1 VTLAIVAGA
10 AVWLV
15 LLAGV
20 AVWSAVLVHKRELWL
35 GSRLI
40 VRWLLSSWMS
50 RIALLTFWAVAGWH
64 IFCQRP

>member
-1 VTLAIVAGA
+1 VTLAIVTGA
-10 AVWLV
+10 TVWLI
-15 LLAGV
+15 LLAGI
-20 AVWSAVLVHKRELWL
+20 AVWSAVLARHRELLL

-50 RIALLTFWAVAGWH
+50 RIVLLTFWAIAGWH

>member
-1 VTLAIVAGA
+1 VTLAIVTGA
-10 AVWLV
+10 TVWLI
-15 LLAGV
+15 LLAGI
-20 AVWSAVLVHKRELWL
+20 AVWFAVLARHRELLL

-50 RIALLTFWAVAGWH
+50 RIVLLTFWAIAGWH

>member
-10 AVWLV
+10 TVWLI
-15 LLAGV
+15 LLAGI
-20 AVWSAVLVHKRELWL
+20 AVWSAVLARHRELLL

-50 RIALLTFWAVAGWH
+50 RIALLAFWAIAGWH

>member
-1 VTLAIVAGA
+1 MTLAIVAGA
-10 AVWLV
+10 TVWLI
-15 LLAGV
+15 LLAGI
-20 AVWSAVLVHKRELWL
+20 AVWSAVLARHRELLL

-50 RIALLTFWAVAGWH
+50 RIVLLAFWAIAGWH

>member
-10 AVWLV
+10 TVWLV
-15 LLAGV
+15 LLAGI
-20 AVWSAVLVHKRELWL
+20 AVWSAVLVRNRELWL

-40 VRWLLSSWMS
+40 VRWLLSSWMP
-50 RIALLTFWAVAGWH
+50 RIALLTFWAIAGWH

>member
-10 AVWLV
+10 TVWV
-15 LLAGV
+15 ILLAGI
-20 AVWSAVLVHKRELWL
+20 AVWSAVLARHRELLL

-50 RIALLTFWAVAGWH
+50 RIALLAFWAIAGWH